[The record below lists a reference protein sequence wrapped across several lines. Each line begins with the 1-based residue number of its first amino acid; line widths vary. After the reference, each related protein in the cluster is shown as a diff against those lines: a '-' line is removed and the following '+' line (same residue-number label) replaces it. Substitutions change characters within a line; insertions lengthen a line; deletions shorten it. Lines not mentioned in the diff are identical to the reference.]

1 MRSKSI
7 RLPLAAAA
15 LSLAM
20 LTSCGAPGGAGSS
33 VSSASSSG
41 SGAQSAPAAVQVEPL
56 TVQDFPCSTTEEF
69 TALFQKMGQEPPD
82 QIYYH
87 PYTGL
92 FLKPNKETFR
102 YVDLVTRRS
111 TFSKGEL
118 VAFDV
123 DAGSNLDASSDG
135 TVMVNLVVRDADGK
149 IVDSSSSVL
158 VWKDMWEKNMFV
170 GYFPRTPQTD
180 GDYTLSIYIGNQL
193 LDSAKFTVKS

>member
-1 MRSKSI
+1 MWI
-7 RLPLAAAA
+7 IP
-15 LSLAM
+15 
-20 LTSCGAPGGAGSS
+20 TQPT
-33 VSSASSSG
+33 ASR
-41 SGAQSAPAAVQVEPL
+41 
-56 TVQDFPCSTTEEF
+56 T
-69 TALFQKMGQEPPD
+69 
-82 QIYYH
+82 
-87 PYTGL
+87 
-92 FLKPNKETFR
+92 LKPNKETFR

-170 GYFPRTPQTD
+170 GYFPRTPQAD

>member
-41 SGAQSAPAAVQVEPL
+41 SGAQSAPATVQVEPL

-69 TALFQKMGQEPPD
+69 TALFQKMVQETPD

-92 FLKPNKETFR
+92 FQEALHLYSGGDGALRLQRVRGPALR
-102 YVDLVTRRS
+102 
-111 TFSKGEL
+111 GEGGG
-118 VAFDV
+118 VP
-123 DAGSNLDASSDG
+123 GEQRLDRG
-135 TVMVNLVVRDADGK
+135 GRPV
-149 IVDSSSSVL
+149 
-158 VWKDMWEKNMFV
+158 
-170 GYFPRTPQTD
+170 
-180 GDYTLSIYIGNQL
+180 
-193 LDSAKFTVKS
+193 

>member
-69 TALFQKMGQEPPD
+69 TALFQKMVQETPD

>member
-1 MRSKSI
+1 MYSCRVQHEIDVHFVKGKDNLAIVGFRQNAARQQMNKDIGVLVPFHAFYPAIESFLDTNVKRIFEQAAEKASLDPYDINILKS
-7 RLPLAAAA
+7 
-15 LSLAM
+15 
-20 LTSCGAPGGAGSS
+20 
-33 VSSASSSG
+33 
-41 SGAQSAPAAVQVEPL
+41 
-56 TVQDFPCSTTEEF
+56 
-69 TALFQKMGQEPPD
+69 
-82 QIYYH
+82 
-87 PYTGL
+87 L
-92 FLKPNKETFR
+92 FLIR

>member
-1 MRSKSI
+1 MTYTLQDVENAEPQTLETDTDSCVIPANNMYPGATYKVT
-7 RLPLAAAA
+7 LA
-15 LSLAM
+15 LKNGDL
-20 LTSCGAPGGAGSS
+20 LDG
-33 VSSASSSG
+33 
-41 SGAQSAPAAVQVEPL
+41 
-56 TVQDFPCSTTEEF
+56 TTELTF
-69 TALFQKMGQEPPD
+69 TTANVDNPYTANGVKD
-82 QIYYH
+82 

-135 TVMVNLVVRDADGK
+135 TVMVNLVVRNADRK